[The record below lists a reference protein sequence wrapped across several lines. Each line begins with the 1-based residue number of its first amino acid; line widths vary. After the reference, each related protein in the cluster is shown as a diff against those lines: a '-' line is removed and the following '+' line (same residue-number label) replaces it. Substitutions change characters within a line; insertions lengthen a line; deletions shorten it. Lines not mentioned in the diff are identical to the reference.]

1 MDGALADSRFRR
13 LLTGRAVTNFGD
25 SIYMIAAMWL
35 VYELTGNPF
44 YTGVAGFLT
53 LAPSAFQFLAGPLA
67 DKWRIRRT
75 LVATQL
81 LQALLVML
89 IPVAQIL
96 DVLTVWLVLIVM
108 PAVASL
114 NQLANPTM
122 VAALPRLLD
131 DEDLVEG
138 NSALA
143 IANQGIDMIG
153 YGLGGLFVGA
163 LGAIGVFLLDAVTFS
178 LAAALFATVAVPP
191 ATPESDT
198 GDSSATDAS
207 GDAAQP
213 GEISVD
219 GGSVADADEE
229 SYLQRL
235 RSGFSYVYG
244 TVMTWLIVGAAA
256 VNLTAGVAIA
266 VMPVYADTLVIPSVL
281 RAIGGAGAYGI
292 LMGSFAAGNLLGA
305 AGANLVDDRP
315 LGSLLIV
322 GLGTGGSLWMGAIA
336 IDWLPVTAL
345 LLIGAFV
352 PVGMVNIHIAALIQS
367 APPEDAVGRVSSV
380 LGSATAVTIPI
391 GSLTGGAVAGLV
403 GSRTAMF
410 VVGGGMVLLAAYVF
424 LHPDLRAL
432 PQVDQVEIQV
442 A

>member
-1 MDGALADSRFRR
+1 MDGALADGRFRR
-13 LLTGRAVTNFGD
+13 LLAGRAVTNFGD

-81 LQALLVML
+81 IQALLVVL
-89 IPVAQIL
+89 VPVAQVL

-108 PAVASL
+108 PAIASL

-178 LAAALFATVAVPP
+178 LAAALFATVAVPST
-191 ATPESDT
+191 TPDSDT
-198 GDSSATDAS
+198 ADSSLADPS
-207 GDAAQP
+207 RNAARS
-213 GEISVD
+213 EDVSVD
-219 GGSVADADEE
+219 GGAIPDADDEP
-229 SYLQRL
+229 YLRRL

-256 VNLTAGVAIA
+256 VNFTAGIAIA
-266 VMPVYADTLVIPSVL
+266 VMPVYADSLVIPSVL
-281 RAIGGAGAYGI
+281 GAIGGAGAYGI

-315 LGSLLIV
+315 LGGLLII
-322 GLGTGGSLWMGAIA
+322 GLATGGVLWMGAIA
-336 IDWLPVTAL
+336 VDWLPITAL
-345 LLIGAFV
+345 LLMGAFI
-352 PVGMVNIHIAALIQS
+352 PVGMVNVHVAALVQS
-367 APPEDAVGRVSSV
+367 APPEDLVGRVSSV

-391 GSLTGGAVAGLV
+391 GSLIGGTAAGLV
-403 GSRTAMF
+403 GPRTAMF
-410 VVGGGMVLLAAYVF
+410 VVGGGMLLLAVYVLL
-424 LHPDLRAL
+424 HPELRAL
-432 PQVDQVEIQV
+432 PQVDQVEIQN
-442 A
+442 